1 MRTTEAITVGAVARL
16 AGVTVR
22 TMHHYDQIG
31 LVVPNGRTH
40 AGYRTYGDA
49 EIKRLQE
56 VLFFR
61 ELGFGLEEI
70 KTIVEQPTYNRTEA
84 LQRQRQLLEA
94 RADRLQGLIVAVERA
109 VEAERTGIKM
119 STEDAL
125 GVFGDFDPAEY
136 EEEARER
143 WGESDAYK
151 QSAARTAQY
160 TKQDWEKIKVEA
172 DVLNQRFLAL
182 MAAGT
187 AADSE
192 AAMDVAEDHRAH
204 ISKWFYDCSKD
215 IHAGLGQ
222 MYVADARFQENID
235 KAGEGLAEFM
245 SAAIAANTL
254 R

>member
-1 MRTTEAITVGAVARL
+1 
-16 AGVTVR
+16 
-22 TMHHYDQIG
+22 MHHYDEIG
-31 LVVPNGRTH
+31 LVEPSGRTN

-49 EIKRLQE
+49 EIERLQE

-70 KTIVEQPTYNRTEA
+70 KTIVEQPTYSRTDA
-84 LQRQRQLLEA
+84 LHRQRELLEA
-94 RADRLQGLIVAVERA
+94 RADRLQGLILAVARA
-109 VEAERTGIKM
+109 AEAERTGLKM

-136 EEEARER
+136 EEEARQR

-160 TKQDWEKIKVEA
+160 TKQDWEQIKAEA
-172 DVLNQRFLAL
+172 DDVNQGFLTL
-182 MAAGT
+182 MASST
-187 AADSE
+187 PADFE
-192 AAMDVAEDHRAH
+192 AAMDVAEKHRAH
-204 ISKWFYDCSKD
+204 ISKWFYDCSKE

-222 MYVADARFQENID
+222 MYVADVRFTENIN
-235 KAGEGLAEFM
+235 KAGAGLAEYM
-245 SAAIAANTL
+245 SAAIAANSL